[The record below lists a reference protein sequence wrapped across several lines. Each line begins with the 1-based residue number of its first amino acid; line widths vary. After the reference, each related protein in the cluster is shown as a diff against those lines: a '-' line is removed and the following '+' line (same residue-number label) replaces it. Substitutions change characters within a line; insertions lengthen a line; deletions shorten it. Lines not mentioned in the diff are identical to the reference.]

1 MNAQYDGPQGWYAGA
16 MLGDMRFGEQRRS
29 PLLLGYA
36 GRVFPL
42 ATGLDAEAGATYT
55 HFSGVPGYD
64 YSEAYAGL
72 IAERWH
78 GRLYYSGNYFD
89 RQQRSLY
96 AELGGNVSLRGDETI
111 QAFGQ
116 LGALGQ
122 IGGAN
127 TGTRG
132 RTRLDL
138 RAGAAW
144 RHGAG
149 QLSLA
154 WVTAGR
160 GGPYSGSYGGPRNA
174 CVLGALWA
182 F

>member
-1 MNAQYDGPQGWYAGA
+1 MSISGGKPQAQLNAQYDGPQGWYAGA

-36 GRVFPL
+36 GLV
-42 ATGLDAEAGATYT
+42 
-55 HFSGVPGYD
+55 
-64 YSEAYAGL
+64 
-72 IAERWH
+72 AERWH

-96 AELGGNVSLRGDETI
+96 AELGASVPLRVDESI

-116 LGALGQ
+116 LGALSQ
-122 IGGAN
+122 VGGAN
-127 TGTRG
+127 TGTHG

-149 QLSLA
+149 EVSLA

-160 GGPYSGSYGGPRNA
+160 GGPYSASYAGPRSA
-174 CVLGALWA
+174 WVLGVLWA